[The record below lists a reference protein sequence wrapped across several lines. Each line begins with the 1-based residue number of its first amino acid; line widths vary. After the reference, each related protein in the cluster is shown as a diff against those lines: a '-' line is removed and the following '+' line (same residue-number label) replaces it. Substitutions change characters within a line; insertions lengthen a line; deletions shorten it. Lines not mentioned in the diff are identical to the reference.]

1 MKQMINILKNATGIF
16 ALAILGSFS
25 CSAQVLN
32 DVQASF
38 NNYRQQALQEK
49 IFVHTDK
56 GAYLTGEILWFKL
69 YVVDGSYN
77 KPLNLSKVA
86 YVEVL
91 DENNLPVMQAKVE
104 LHSGHGSGS
113 LYIPVST
120 NNGNFHFRA
129 YTNWMKNFSPDYY
142 FDKNI
147 TIVNPQRS
155 PIEAVKQNKT
165 DYDVQFFPEGGNLVA
180 GISSN
185 VGVKAVGKD
194 GKGIDFSGAIID
206 QKNDTV
212 VRFKPLKFGMGHF
225 TFTPIAGNV
234 YKAVIRV
241 ANSSPI
247 IKDIPAA
254 NTRGYVMALTD
265 NGSGQL
271 QITVSSNAESSDG
284 GVYLFAHTRQLVKV
298 AKRAAL
304 INGSA
309 NFTIDKSAL
318 DDGISHI
325 TIFDGDKQPVCER
338 LYFKRPT
345 KNLVIDAAADQQ
357 NYGSR
362 KKVSV
367 SVLTKDQAGK
377 QLNANLSLSVYHLDA
392 YQAAEPG
399 DIASYF
405 WLSSD
410 LRGNIESP
418 EYYLRHNTADADE
431 AVDNLL
437 LTQGWRRF
445 QWGDVLKNKS
455 AAFAYLPEYNGHIVS
470 GKMIDPATNKPVNE
484 VVAYF
489 GVPGKRVQL
498 FTSLSDS
505 SGRLL
510 FNTKD
515 LYGPGEIV
523 VQTDTQR
530 DSTYR
535 IDILS
540 PFSEQYSKNP
550 LPVFNL
556 TAEMQ
561 KPLEAQ
567 NMAMQ
572 VQNIYAGSKT
582 RQFYEPAVDSTG
594 FYGKPDK
601 VYRLDDYTR
610 FTTMEEVLREYVR
623 EVNVFHP
630 QKKYQIRMISE
641 KGFLEGDP
649 LVILDGI
656 PIFDMNKVMAM
667 DPLKIKRLDVIKDRY
682 FWGSADAEGILS
694 YASYKGDLAGVEL
707 DPHAVVVDYE
717 GMQLQ
722 RVFYSP
728 VYDTDKQIASRM
740 PDFRSLLF
748 WVPNINTSVQG
759 KNQVTF
765 YTSDEEGK
773 YIGVI
778 QGITANGEAG
788 SQYFTFEVKK

>member
-1 MKQMINILKNATGIF
+1 MIHIFRNVTGAF

-25 CSAQVLN
+25 CSAQVLS
-32 DVQASF
+32 DVQTSF

-91 DENNLPVMQAKVE
+91 DENNTPAIQAKVE
-104 LHSGHGSGS
+104 LHNGHGSGS
-113 LYIPVST
+113 LYIPVSV
-120 NNGNFHFRA
+120 NNGNYHFRA

-147 TIVNPQRS
+147 TIVNPQRAPVAS
-155 PIEAVKQNKT
+155 ATIPKT
-165 DYDVQFFPEGGNLVA
+165 DYDIQFFPEGGYMVN

-185 VGVKAVGKD
+185 VAFKAVGKD
-194 GKGIDFSGAIID
+194 GKGIDFTGAVID

-212 VRFKPLKFGMGHF
+212 AHFKSLRFGMGHF
-225 TFTPIAGNV
+225 AFTPTAGSN
-234 YKAVIRV
+234 YKAVIKVNNGSPVTKSFPV
-241 ANSSPI
+241 AN
-247 IKDIPAA
+247 
-254 NTRGYVMALTD
+254 NQGYVMGLTD

-271 QITVSSNAESSDG
+271 QISVKANVESSDG

-298 AKRAAL
+298 AKRIAL

-325 TIFDGDKQPVCER
+325 TIFNGDKQPVCER
-338 LYFKRPT
+338 LYFKRPA
-345 KNLVIDAAADQQ
+345 KSLAIDASADQQ
-357 NYGSR
+357 NYGTR
-362 KKVSV
+362 KKVNVSV
-367 SVLTKDQAGK
+367 SAKDHAGK
-377 QLNANLSLSVYHLDA
+377 QLTANLSLSVYHLDA
-392 YQAAEPG
+392 YQTADAG

-410 LRGNIESP
+410 LRGNVESP
-418 EYYLRHNTADADE
+418 EYYLRHNNVDADE
-431 AVDNLL
+431 AVDNLM

-445 QWGDVLKNKS
+445 QWDDVLKNKP
-455 AAFAYLPEYNGHIVS
+455 AAFTFLPEYNGHIVS
-470 GKMIDPATNKPVNE
+470 GKIIDPTTNKPANE

-498 FTSLSDS
+498 FTALSDS
-505 SGRLL
+505 TGKLL

-515 LYGPGEIV
+515 LFGPGEIV
-523 VQTDTQR
+523 VQTNTQR
-530 DSTYR
+530 DSIYR
-535 IDILS
+535 IDITS

-550 LPVFNL
+550 LSAFNL

-572 VQNIYAGSKT
+572 IQNIYAGSKT
-582 RQFYEPAVDSTG
+582 RQFYEPVVDSTG
-594 FYGKPDK
+594 FYGRPDK

-610 FTTMEEVLREYVR
+610 FTTMEEVLREYIR

-630 QKKYQIRMISE
+630 QKKFEIRIIGE

-656 PIFDMNKVMAM
+656 PIFDMNKVMAI
-667 DPLKIKRLDVIKDRY
+667 DPLKIKRLDVVKDRF
-682 FWGSADAEGILS
+682 FWGPADAEGILS
-694 YASYKGDLAGVEL
+694 YASYKSDLAGVEL

-728 VYDTDKQIASRM
+728 AYDTDKQITSRM

-748 WVPNINTSVQG
+748 WAPNINTTIQG

-778 QGITANGEAG
+778 QGVTANGEAG

>member
-1 MKQMINILKNATGIF
+1 MKQMINIFKNATGIF
-16 ALAILGSFS
+16 ALAIIGSFS
-25 CSAQVLN
+25 CSAQTLN
-32 DVQASF
+32 EIQTSF
-38 NNYRQQALQEK
+38 NSFRQQALQEK

-86 YVEVL
+86 YVELL
-91 DENNLPVMQAKVE
+91 DESNNPVMQAKVE
-104 LHSGHGSGS
+104 LHNGHGSGS
-113 LYIPVST
+113 LYIPVSV
-120 NNGNFHFRA
+120 NNGNFHFRT
-129 YTNWMKNFSPDYY
+129 YTNWMKNFSPEYY
-142 FDKNI
+142 FDKII
-147 TIVNPQRS
+147 TIVNPQRAPVTS
-155 PIEAVKQNKT
+155 TVPNKT
-165 DYDVQFFPEGGNLVA
+165 DYDVQFFPEGGDLVN

-185 VGVKAVGKD
+185 VAFKAVGKD
-194 GKGIDFSGAIID
+194 GKGIDFTGAIVD
-206 QKNDTV
+206 QKNDTI
-212 VRFKPLKFGMGHF
+212 VRFKPLRFGMGHF
-225 TFTPIAGNV
+225 AFTPAAGST
-234 YKAVIRV
+234 YKAAIRIGNTGPVIKNFPV
-241 ANSSPI
+241 VN
-247 IKDIPAA
+247 
-254 NTRGYVMALTD
+254 NQGYVMGLTD

-271 QITVSSNAESSDG
+271 QISVKSNVENSDG
-284 GVYLFAHTRQLVKV
+284 GVYLFVHTRQLVKM
-298 AKRAAL
+298 AKRASL
-304 INGSA
+304 INGA
-309 NFTIDKSAL
+309 ADFTIDKSAL
-318 DDGISHI
+318 DDGISHL
-325 TIFDGDKQPVCER
+325 TIFDGDKKPVCER

-345 KNLVIDAAADQQ
+345 KSLVIDASSDQQ

-362 KKVSV
+362 KRVNV
-367 SVLTKDQAGK
+367 DVLAKDQSGK

-392 YQAAEPG
+392 YQTAEPG

-410 LRGNIESP
+410 LRGNVESP
-418 EYYLRHNTADADE
+418 EYYLRHNNADADQ
-431 AVDNLL
+431 AVDNLM

-445 QWGDVLKNKS
+445 QWSDVLKNKP
-455 AAFAYLPEYNGHIVS
+455 AAFAFLPEYNGHIVS
-470 GKMIDPATNKPVNE
+470 GKMIDPATNKPASE

-498 FTSLSDS
+498 FTAVSDS

-523 VQTDTQR
+523 VQANTQR

-535 IDILS
+535 IDIAS
-540 PFSEQYSKNP
+540 PFSEQYSKNT
-550 LPVFNL
+550 LPAFDL
-556 TAEMQ
+556 TADMQ
-561 KPLEAQ
+561 KPLVAQ

-572 VQNIYAGSKT
+572 IQNIYAGSKT
-582 RQFYEPAVDSTG
+582 RQFYDPAVDSTG

-610 FTTMEEVLREYVR
+610 FTTMEEVLREYIR

-630 QKKYQIRMISE
+630 QKKYEIRAISE

-649 LVILDGI
+649 LVMLDGI
-656 PIFDMNKVMAM
+656 PIFDMNKVMAI
-667 DPLKIKRLDVIKDRY
+667 DPLKIKRLDVIKDRF
-682 FWGSADAEGILS
+682 FWGTADAEGILS

-728 VYDTDKQIASRM
+728 AYDTDKQATSRM

-748 WVPNINTSVQG
+748 WAPNINTNVQG